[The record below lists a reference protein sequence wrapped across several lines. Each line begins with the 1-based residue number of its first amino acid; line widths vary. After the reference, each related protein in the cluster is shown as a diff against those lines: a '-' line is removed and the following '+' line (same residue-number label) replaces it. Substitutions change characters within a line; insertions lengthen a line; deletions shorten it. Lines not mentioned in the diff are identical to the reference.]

1 METYPVNYSVDY
13 PEKSSRLLVLVRALL
28 GWLYVGIP
36 HGVFGLAY
44 SIAAFFVAILSGFA
58 ILIKGHYPLSW
69 FDFLIRYN
77 RYINR
82 VAAYCFCMV
91 DKYPPFSGKRVL
103 GESRRDLKRRKPK
116 VGGNER

>member
-1 METYPVNYSVDY
+1 MENYPVNYSVDY
-13 PEKSSRLLVLVRALL
+13 PEKSSRLLVLVRAAL

-36 HGVFGLAY
+36 HGAFGLAY

-77 RYINR
+77 RYVNR
-82 VAAYCFCMV
+82 VVAYCFCMV
-91 DKYPPFSGKRVL
+91 DKYPPFSGKRVF
-103 GESRRDLKRRKPK
+103 GESRQDTKRRKPK